1 MDKSFTSYSI
11 EDRSYV
17 AFVKREIHDLVLQAN
32 FSRSRVGEIDIIVA
46 ELCSNIIKH
55 AGRGEFLFR
64 LMVTPDE
71 GATLELV
78 VIDNGPGMTDVN
90 RMMKDGVST
99 SNTLGHGLGAI
110 SRLSNFFQIYSLP
123 KWGTICYAVV
133 TTGERKIKT
142 ISGGLD
148 IRSLIVPKPTE
159 TLCGDGFMVRKV
171 GKLTMVLFA
180 DGLGHGEQ
188 AWKAVEQTKAFFSQ
202 CMEVEPV
209 NILKSVHVAIRKTR
223 GVVATVGVLDTV
235 ERRWKICGIG
245 NIITRLYDGM
255 MFKHYMSYNGI
266 VGLNIPNSMKETVVE
281 AEKNQTLV
289 MCSDGL
295 RSRWDLNRY
304 PSISKYDNM
313 LLAAAL
319 YKDYNRRNDDSSIL
333 VGKVLFD
340 K

>member
-17 AFVKREIHDLVLQAN
+17 AFVKREIHDLVMQAN
-32 FSRSRVGEIDIIVA
+32 FSRSRVGEIDIVVA

-55 AGRGEFLFR
+55 ASRGEILFR
-64 LMVTPDE
+64 LTVTPDE

-78 VIDNGPGMTDVN
+78 VIDNGPGMSDVS

-110 SRLSNFFQIYSLP
+110 SRLSNLFQVYSLP
-123 KWGTICYAVV
+123 KWGTVCYAVV
-133 TTGERKIKT
+133 TSQER
-142 ISGGLD
+142 SGKPAGNALG
-148 IRSLIVPKPTE
+148 IRSLIVPKPSE
-159 TLCGDGFMVRKV
+159 TLCGDGFMVKKI
-171 GKLTMVLFA
+171 GKLAMVLFA

-188 AWKAVEQTKAFFSQ
+188 AWNAVQKLKEFFNQ

-209 NILKSVHVAIRKTR
+209 EILKSAHAAIRKTR
-223 GVVATVGVLDTV
+223 GVVATVGVLDTA

-266 VGLNIPNSMKETVVE
+266 VGLNIPNSMKETIVE
-281 AEKNQTLV
+281 AEKNQTLI

-295 RSRWDLNRY
+295 RSRWELNRY
-304 PSISKYDNM
+304 PSIFKYDNM

-333 VGKVLFD
+333 VGKVLIE